1 MNAIKAEAS
10 NTILLTL
17 LPSSFS
23 SSVFNQLVR
32 EIFSRRAHIF
42 EIVLNFSENPV
53 PVPQPNPTTVS
64 FYHDLLARGQ
74 SELFPENRRDHNP
87 SVVPHGGMEY
97 VAHHVTHISLAQN
110 YEYITDWQTVSR
122 KWSSAGERK
131 VCEVIAGLAD

>member
-10 NTILLTL
+10 STTLLTL
-17 LPSSFS
+17 LPSGFNT
-23 SSVFNQLVR
+23 SVFNQLVR
-32 EIFSRRAHIF
+32 EIFSRRTNIF

-53 PVPQPNPTTVS
+53 PVPQPNPITVS
-64 FYHDLLARGQ
+64 FDHDLLARGQ

-97 VAHHVTHISLAQN
+97 VAHHVTHFSLAHT
-110 YEYITDWQTVSR
+110 YRYTTDWPTVSR

-131 VCEVIAGLAD
+131 VCEIIAELAD